1 MQCHFRLSLKAES
14 RPVFSLF
21 EDLLEQWLCFEQY
34 ACHVVLKRN
43 WCLRFMVH
51 SSEDGYDKNW
61 AINLWTTQKRVWYG
75 CNQFQSTRCFYEL
88 TQISM
93 NRSLVFL
100 YFNWGKV
107 KSLTVVCQG
116 TSTLNLCRRE
126 CIWLMMTYTDI
137 PNKGLPKERS
147 HYLYLNITEEW
158 LHNGELVLRVYS
170 KKKSNLHSKNRLGS
184 QPCV

>member
-1 MQCHFRLSLKAES
+1 MELKLICICNVTLGLVWKLKVGLYLVCS
-14 RPVFSLF
+14 KIYWSSGCVLNNMPVM
-21 EDLLEQWLCFEQY
+21 LCWREID
-34 ACHVVLKRN
+34 VLDSWSTVLK
-43 WCLRFMVH
+43 MATIK
-51 SSEDGYDKNW
+51 KNW
-61 AINLWTTQKRVWYG
+61 AINLWTTQKHVWYG

-126 CIWLMMTYTDI
+126 CIWLMMTYTDM
-137 PNKGLPKERS
+137 PNKGLPK
-147 HYLYLNITEEW
+147 
-158 LHNGELVLRVYS
+158 
-170 KKKSNLHSKNRLGS
+170 
-184 QPCV
+184 